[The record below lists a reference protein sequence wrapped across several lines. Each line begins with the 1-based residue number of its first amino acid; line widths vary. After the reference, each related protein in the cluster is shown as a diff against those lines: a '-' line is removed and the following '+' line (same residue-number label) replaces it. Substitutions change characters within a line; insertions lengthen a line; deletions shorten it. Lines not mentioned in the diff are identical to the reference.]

1 MYFVLLLNV
10 FGRDKKLFDSI
21 IFVRIAARLTNTWG
35 AQMAVKRNE
44 GSREEESVH
53 SRKRSLRGFT
63 ALFVTITAVVL
74 SIFQLYTAGISPLA
88 AMYQRS
94 VHLVLIMVI
103 AFAYMP
109 PSKRAS
115 RDRFDVYLAF
125 DWFLILVCFVVG
137 AYIWIEYSSIIER
150 QGDWTRIDV
159 LMGVVTVLLVM
170 EATRR
175 AIGLFMSMIAL
186 AFLLYSYFGPYMP
199 DLFAHK
205 GYSVER
211 ISTTLYLTTEGI
223 WGLPIGVAAT
233 FVFVFVL
240 FGAFLERSG
249 GGDFFIDLAYSL
261 TGRMSGGPA
270 KTAVLASG
278 FMGSISGSAVANVVT
293 TGSFTIPMMKRVGYR
308 PHVAGAVEAAASTG
322 GQLMPPIMGAGAFL
336 MAEFTNTS
344 YLYIIKIA
352 LVPAIL
358 YYLTVL
364 FFVHFEAMKEGLIP
378 SPKDELPKVLVTL
391 KDGLHFLIPVGI
403 LIYVLVNNYSPTM
416 AGFVAVVSTVAAAMV
431 RKATRLN
438 LRDIFEALESGAKK
452 AVMVSVAC
460 GCAGIIVGCVGLT
473 GLGLKFSSMVVS
485 LSGGSPFLAIML
497 IAAASLVLGV
507 GLPVTASYIVLVILA
522 GPALMDLGLP
532 ILVAHMIVFWYS
544 QDANVTPPVA
554 LASFAAAGVAGA
566 SPMRCGFSSWKIAKG
581 LYIIPIVMAY
591 RPLLGNGPAWEVIL
605 TMVLTAIGLVAFA
618 GSLER
623 YMLRRL
629 SNLEAGL
636 LGLTALAM
644 FWPLYW
650 LSIVGAVVFLAMLA
664 FQWVQTR
671 RPGTAEPQAVAN

>member
-1 MYFVLLLNV
+1 MAWSF
-10 FGRDKKLFDSI
+10 S
-21 IFVRIAARLTNTWG
+21 
-35 AQMAVKRNE
+35 MAVARKD
-44 GSREEESVH
+44 GSQAKENVQSG
-53 SRKRSLRGFT
+53 KRSLRGFT
-63 ALFVTITAVVL
+63 ALFITTAAVVL
-74 SIFQLYTAGISPLA
+74 SVFQLYTAGISPLA

-94 VHLVLIMVI
+94 VHLVLILVI
-103 AFAYMP
+103 AFALIP
-109 PSKRAS
+109 PTKKAS
-115 RDRFDVYLAF
+115 RHRFDIYLF
-125 DWFLILVCFVVG
+125 IDWALILLVFLAG
-137 AYIWIEYSSIIER
+137 SYIWIEYSAIIER
-150 QGDWTRIDV
+150 QGDWTRLDV
-159 LMGVVTVLLVM
+159 FLGVLTILLVM

-175 AIGLFMSMIAL
+175 AIGLFMSMIAV
-186 AFLLYSYFGPYMP
+186 AFLLYAYFGPYMP

-211 ISTTLYLTTEGI
+211 IATTLYLTTEGI
-223 WGLPIGVAAT
+223 WGLPVGVAAT

-240 FGAFLERSG
+240 FGSFLERSG
-249 GGDFFIDLAYSL
+249 GGDFFIDLAYGL
-261 TGRMSGGPA
+261 TGRMTGGPA
-270 KTAVLASG
+270 KTAVVASG

-364 FFVHFEAMKEGLIP
+364 FFVHFEAKKQGLFPTAKE
-378 SPKDELPKVLVTL
+378 DLPNLWVTF

-431 RKATRLN
+431 RKATRLS
-438 LRDIFEALESGAKK
+438 LRDIFQALESGAKK

-485 LSGGSPFLAIML
+485 LSAGSPFLAIIL
-497 IAAASLVLGV
+497 IGAASLVLGV

-581 LYIIPIVMAY
+581 LYIIPVVMAY
-591 RPLLGNGPAWEVIL
+591 RPLLGNGPPGEVIL
-605 TMVLTAIGLVAFA
+605 TMALTAFGLVAFA
-618 GSLER
+618 ATLER
-623 YMLRRL
+623 YLLRRQ
-629 SNLEAGL
+629 SILETGI
-636 LGLTALAM
+636 LGLAALAM
-644 FWPLYW
+644 FWPIYW
-650 LSIVGAVVFLAMLA
+650 LSIAGAVLFLAILTV
-664 FQWVQTR
+664 QWLQTR
-671 RPGTAEPQAVAN
+671 RPATAASPA

>member
-1 MYFVLLLNV
+1 MTV
-10 FGRDKKLFDSI
+10 
-21 IFVRIAARLTNTWG
+21 AR
-35 AQMAVKRNE
+35 KD
-44 GSREEESVH
+44 GSQAKESGH
-53 SRKRSLRGFT
+53 GGKRSLRGFT
-63 ALFVTITAVVL
+63 ALFVTATAVAL
-74 SIFQLYTAGISPLA
+74 SLFQLYTAGISPLA

-94 VHLVLIMVI
+94 VHLVLILVI
-103 AFAYMP
+103 CFALMP
-109 PSKRAS
+109 PTKKAS
-115 RDRFDVYLAF
+115 RHRFDIYLAL
-125 DWFLILVCFVVG
+125 DWVLILLAFLAG
-137 AYIWIEYSSIIER
+137 FYIWIEYGAIIER
-150 QGDWTRIDV
+150 QGDWTPLDV
-159 LMGVVTVLLVM
+159 YLGVLTILLVM

-175 AIGLFMSMIAL
+175 AIGVFMSLIAA
-186 AFLLYSYFGPYMP
+186 AFLLFAYFGPYMP

-293 TGSFTIPMMKRVGYR
+293 TGSFTIPMMKKVGYR

-344 YLYIIKIA
+344 YVYIIKIA

-364 FFVHFEAMKEGLIP
+364 FFVHFEAKKQGLVPTAKE
-378 SPKDELPKVLVTL
+378 DLPNLWVTL

-403 LIYVLVNNYSPTM
+403 LIYVLVKNYSPTM
-416 AGFVAVVSTVAAAMV
+416 AGFIAVVSTVGAAMV
-431 RKATRLN
+431 RKSTRLN
-438 LRDIFEALESGAKK
+438 LTDIFQALESGAKK

-485 LSGGSPFLAIML
+485 LSAGSPLLAIVL
-497 IAAASLVLGV
+497 IGAASLVLGV

-554 LASFAAAGVAGA
+554 LASFAGAGVAGA

-591 RPLLGNGPAWEVIL
+591 RPLLGNGPPGEVIL
-605 TMVLTAIGLVAFA
+605 TMALTAFGLIAFA
-618 GSLER
+618 GCLER
-623 YMLRRL
+623 YLLRRL
-629 SNLEAGL
+629 SIFETGI
-636 LGLTALAM
+636 LGLAALAM
-644 FWPLYW
+644 FWPIYW
-650 LSIVGAVVFLAMLA
+650 LSIVGAVLFLAMLG
-664 FQWVQTR
+664 FQWLQAR
-671 RPGTAEPQAVAN
+671 RIATAGSPA